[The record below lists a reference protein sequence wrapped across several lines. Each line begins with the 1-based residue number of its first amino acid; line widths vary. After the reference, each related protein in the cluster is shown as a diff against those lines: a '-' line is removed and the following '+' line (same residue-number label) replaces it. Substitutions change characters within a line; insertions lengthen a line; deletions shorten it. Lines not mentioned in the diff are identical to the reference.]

1 MGAIPTP
8 IKAENM
14 ANEPVEVSPKIAK
27 RVLPIILKKKLNT
40 NVFIGFSFTDMKIAR
55 NRIKVKAPQNMA
67 VILAPV

>member
-14 ANEPVEVSPKIAK
+14 ANVLVEVSPKIAR
-27 RVLPIILKKKLNT
+27 RVLPIKLKIKLNT
-40 NVFIGFSFTDMKIAR
+40 NVFTGFSFTDMKIAR
-55 NRIKVKAPQNMA
+55 NRIKVKAPQKTA

>member
-8 IKAENM
+8 IKAENI
-14 ANEPVEVSPKIAK
+14 ANISVEVSPTIAR

-40 NVFIGFSFTDMKIAR
+40 NVLIGFSFTDMKIAR

-67 VILAPV
+67 VIQAPV